1 MNLTLFNKIFKIL
14 NSNEKLLVFFCFV
27 FMILNSV
34 LEVISIG
41 LIIPLISFFIE
52 NTYQSESSFK
62 IFDFIRQIFKNF
74 KMNDFLIL
82 IVFIYLLKN
91 LYIVFYNYFTLKTS
105 LKIRNR
111 LVNDIYSKYL
121 GQNLNFYSKR
131 SSPEIIRNIN
141 EIQEFYI
148 VIDNYLTLILE
159 FIIFLTFFVFLIA
172 LNPSLTINTFIIT
185 ILLIF
190 FINKLGKKKFYSFG
204 KSIQKLRKI
213 INKFII
219 ENYINIKII
228 KVRQK
233 EKKFGEDFSRLDYL
247 LGRIS
252 FKSDFILQL
261 PRAIIETLAVIF
273 LCFVIFKSLG
283 EISKLEILTFLGVLV
298 AILVRLMPGATR
310 IIFALQK
317 AKFFEPR
324 INLVYNEYQLKNSK
338 NDIKKKFLRNF
349 DELEL
354 KKLSFNYPGRSL
366 LLKNVSLRIKK
377 NSLTCIIGKNGSGK
391 STLVNI
397 ILGLIEPKS
406 GLILYNQIN
415 LNKIIPDISYVPQN
429 INLIDDS
436 IKNNII
442 FGDIS
447 GKINRKNFIKSV
459 KYTDLYEFIKE
470 LPQRENTIIGEKGSR
485 ISGGQ
490 AQKIG
495 LARSIYSDSDIIV
508 IDEFDNNLEI
518 KSAETIIKCLSRM
531 KKNKT
536 IIIITHNQ
544 RYGKYFD
551 NIYKIKNKN
560 LTKIK

>member
-1 MNLTLFNKIFKIL
+1 MSLTLFNKIFKIL
-14 NSNEKLLVFFCFV
+14 NSNEKFLVFLCFI

-41 LIIPLISFFIE
+41 LVIPLISFFIE
-52 NTYQSESSFK
+52 SDYQSEASFK
-62 IFDFIRQIFKNF
+62 IFDFIRKIFENF
-74 KMNDFLIL
+74 EMNDLLIF

-91 LYIVFYNYFTLKTS
+91 LYIVFYKYFTLKTS

-111 LVNDIYSKYL
+111 LVHNIYSKYL
-121 GQNLNFYSKR
+121 GQNLSFYSQR

-159 FIIFLTFFVFLIA
+159 FIIFFTFFVFLTA
-172 LNPSLTINTFIIT
+172 LNPSLTINTFIIS
-185 ILLIF
+185 ILLIL
-190 FINKLGKKKFYSFG
+190 FIHKLGKKKFYTFG
-204 KSIQKLRKI
+204 KSIQKITKV

-219 ENYINIKII
+219 ENFINIKII

-233 EKKFGEDFSRLDYL
+233 EKKFCEDFSQLDYL
-247 LGRIS
+247 LGKIS
-252 FKSDFILQL
+252 FKSDFLLHL
-261 PRAIIETLAVIF
+261 PKAIIESLAVIF
-273 LCFVIFKSLG
+273 LCVVIFKSLG
-283 EISKLEILTFLGVLV
+283 QISKLEILTYLGILV

-317 AKFFEPR
+317 AKFFEPK
-324 INLVYNEYQLKNSK
+324 INLVFNEYQLKNSK
-338 NDIKKKFLRNF
+338 ISLKKKSLRNF
-349 DELEL
+349 EELEL
-354 KKLSFNYPGRSL
+354 KNLSFNYPKRSL
-366 LLKNVSLRIKK
+366 LLKNVSLKIKK
-377 NSLTCIIGKNGSGK
+377 NTLTCIIGKNGSGK

-397 ILGLIEPKS
+397 ILGLLEPKS
-406 GLILYNQIN
+406 GLILYNKIH

-442 FGDIS
+442 LTEIS
-447 GKINRKNFIKSV
+447 GKINRKSFIKSI
-459 KYTDLYEFIKE
+459 KCTDLYEFIKK
-470 LPQRENTIIGEKGSR
+470 LPQRENTIIGEKGAR

-495 LARSIYSDSDIIV
+495 LARSLYSNSEILM
-508 IDEFDNNLEI
+508 IDEFDNNLDI
-518 KSAETIIKCLSRM
+518 KSTEKLIKSLSIM

-544 RYGKYFD
+544 NYEKYFD
-551 NIYKIKNKN
+551 NIYKIKNKK